1 MGIFKLI
8 ESHGKKG
15 EEERGVT
22 IGLDVRIADKETLC
36 PVSRLCQSLEDLA
49 REAEL
54 IQDDLER
61 ILTKAKRFLGGAS
74 RDIGLQLGPDMP
86 AEEIWSVLS
95 RIEDEDLLVEQFNGL
110 DDTTRGAVAEHVLTR
125 CNVFSGMAAVFSARY
140 DNESGYMA

>member
-8 ESHGKKG
+8 EAHGKKG
-15 EEERGVT
+15 GKGRGIY
-22 IGLDVRIADKETLC
+22 IGVDARIADKETPC
-36 PVSRLCQSLEDLA
+36 PVSKLCNSHEELA

-54 IQDDLER
+54 IQTDLEL
-61 ILTKAKRFLGGAS
+61 ILKKAKTLFGGAS

-95 RIEDEDLLVEQFNGL
+95 QIEDEDLLVEHFNGL
-110 DDTTRGAVAEHVLTR
+110 DNTARGAVAQHVLTR
-125 CNVFSGMAAVFSARY
+125 CNVFSGPAAVFSARY

>member
-8 ESHGKKG
+8 EAHGK
-15 EEERGVT
+15 ERGKGVF
-22 IGLDVRIADKETLC
+22 IGVDVRIADKETSC
-36 PVSRLCQSLEDLA
+36 PVSKLCNSHEELA

-54 IQDDLER
+54 IQADLEL
-61 ILTKAKRFLGGAS
+61 ILKKAKTLFGGAS

-95 RIEDEDLLVEQFNGL
+95 QIEDEDLLVEHFNGL
-110 DDTTRGAVAEHVLTR
+110 DNTARGAVAQHVLTR
-125 CNVFSGMAAVFSARY
+125 CNVFSGTAAVFSARY